1 MPNNQIKKYYPQ
13 NKKTN
18 IVVETCFLSPKKE
31 KHMCV
36 GVLINESEE
45 SVRIGFNA
53 KDEKLVDFLDIS
65 NKNIVDIRELSKK
78 EIIKLK

>member
-1 MPNNQIKKYYPQ
+1 MSNNKIKKYYPQ

-18 IVVETCFLSPKKE
+18 IVVEVCFLSPKKE

-53 KDEKLVDFLDIS
+53 KNDKLVDFIDIP
-65 NKNIVDIRELSKK
+65 NKNIIDMKELHSQ
-78 EIIKLK
+78 EITKL